1 MEDNKTVSIGENL
14 KVIRKSL
21 GFRQHEITGGE
32 ITRNLISIIEN
43 DKTPLYENVAR
54 VLSENINAL
63 AQERSLDVYIDPR
76 DLLNPKRMES
86 KKVLDNFII
95 KLKHRISTESF
106 ERIQEDISDIES
118 FLKEWDIVEKRAEI
132 YELLGDIFYLMK
144 DKINEYS
151 YYQKALDHYVNL
163 PFKKKYY
170 YLMMKLG
177 NTCIEL
183 KKYEDALRTN
193 NLALND
199 IEEKFK
205 YLRSSFYFNNA
216 LAYKKLKILDRA
228 LKALELAEESL
239 CEKSYVGIT
248 EISILK
254 ANCLN
259 EMKHYD
265 EAISIYLGLTT
276 LLQKEKDSENSCLVY
291 INLVDLYKSLDN
303 KGKVKE
309 YHDKVL
315 ESLEALDKN
324 SHYLVD
330 IYFDLGLSSKYLNDF
345 DLAEEYLLKALS
357 YLDLSPQK
365 VRKVEILLELF
376 DVYYKTNNVGGI
388 DSLSNKS
395 ISLVSEASLDT
406 TTELLIRLILFNL
419 ENKGVEEVKLHINK
433 ILKGDNR

>member
-86 KKVLDNFII
+86 KKVLDNYII

-106 ERIQEDISDIES
+106 EGIQEDISDIES

-132 YELLGDIFYLMK
+132 YELLGDSFYLMK

-151 YYQKALDHYVNL
+151 YYQKALDHYINL
-163 PFKKKYY
+163 PFKKKCY

-177 NTCIEL
+177 TTCIEL

-259 EMKHYD
+259 ELKHYD
-265 EAISIYLGLTT
+265 EAISIYLDLTT
-276 LLQKEKDSENSCLVY
+276 LVQKEKDSENLCLVY
-291 INLVDLYKSLDN
+291 INLVDSYKSLDN
-303 KGKVKE
+303 KAKVKE
-309 YHDKVL
+309 YQDKVL
-315 ESLEALDKN
+315 ELLETLDKN

-345 DLAEEYLLKALS
+345 DLSEEYLLKALS
-357 YLDLSPQK
+357 YLDLSPHK
-365 VRKVEILLELF
+365 ERKVEILLELF
-376 DVYYKTNNVGGI
+376 DVYYKTNNMCGI
-388 DSLSNKS
+388 DSLSNKA

-406 TTELLIRLILFNL
+406 TTELLIRVILFNL